1 MPHQALSSL
10 TQAWHEL
17 LASDPGHIRFRSA
30 CRATLSGAV
39 TGALLGSL
47 AVWRGMPAGA
57 AGVGVALSVMG
68 VLFPREPSPHQR
80 MLTVGSMVL
89 GSFFSV
95 AAAAQLAT
103 WPYLSDAGFLGLLFA
118 VVALQTRGPR
128 AVATGILSVMSSYLA
143 LFLRVTP
150 AQVSAVLLALAI
162 AASVV
167 LLVGFVLLPERP
179 RGTLLHL
186 IRALERRASILLH
199 AVATVKDASDTARLK
214 ARRSFAKLNE
224 AILLAEELLTA
235 NAPSTVP
242 RFRTV
247 LARFELALAN
257 VAVAAAV
264 ARPLKDADEAR
275 IRLSAVR
282 LHAGRRSRLRP
293 RPGWDD
299 TPLRIAL
306 KELDHAAAGL
316 SELAQYGLEAA
327 AAQRPAAMTMARQPL
342 AWRPSARAATAALLS
357 MLGGHLLSPDR
368 WFWAVLTAYLLFIN
382 VRSRGET
389 IFKGV
394 QRLWGA
400 LAGLAVG
407 LLVSFTFAGHPAF
420 EAAGIFVCLFGLG
433 YSFPIFPALS
443 TFCVTILFGL
453 AYSLAGAQV
462 GTVLTLR
469 LEETGIGVASAL
481 ISGLLVFPRPTREH
495 VHEMGRNLLVALA
508 GVVRTSAQRL
518 AGDTAA
524 LPLEKMRQAD
534 RMLRDLRAALR
545 PLQASRARPFAP
557 VSTELPAVILC
568 MFWVRHLATMS
579 EASAPDDEG
588 EAIVARVFR
597 LASKFDNLTV
607 DDPAAEGPTAKR
619 ANVSAPKEVSL
630 SVEHLGAP
638 TKAALDVTLDNL
650 EAALGLLAARLRTDG
665 WSALVWRRRL

>member
-1 MPHQALSSL
+1 MARLGAGLAMPHRALSSL
-10 TQAWHEL
+10 TQAWREL
-17 LASDPGHIRFRSA
+17 LASDPGRVRFRLA

-47 AVWRGMPAGA
+47 AVWRVMPAGA

-68 VLFPREPSPHQR
+68 VMFPREPSPHQR
-80 MLTVGSMVL
+80 MLTVGSMAL
-89 GSFFSV
+89 GSFVSV
-95 AAAAQLAT
+95 AAAALLAT

-179 RGTLLHL
+179 RSTLLHL
-186 IRALERRASILLH
+186 IRALERRGSILLH
-199 AVATVKDASDTARLK
+199 AVATVKDAGDTTRLK

-235 NAPSTVP
+235 NAPSAVP

-264 ARPLKDADEAR
+264 ARPLKDADAAR

-316 SELAQYGLEAA
+316 SELTQYGLEAA
-327 AAQRPAAMTMARQPL
+327 AAQPPAAMTMARQPL
-342 AWRPSARAATAALLS
+342 AWRPAMRAATAAVLS

-389 IFKGV
+389 VFKGV
-394 QRLWGA
+394 QRIWGA
-400 LAGLAVG
+400 LAGLAAG
-407 LLVSFTFAGHPAF
+407 LLVSFAFAGYVAL
-420 EAAGIFVCLFGLG
+420 EAAGILACLFGVA
-433 YSFPIFPALS
+433 YSFPVLPALTS
-443 TFCVTILFGL
+443 FCLTVLFGL
-453 AYSLAGAQV
+453 AYGLAGAQV
-462 GTVLTLR
+462 GAVLALR
-469 LEETGIGVASAL
+469 LEETCIGVASAL
-481 ISGLLVFPRPTREH
+481 VAGFLVFPRATREH
-495 VHEMGRNLLVALA
+495 VHEVGRNLLAALA
-508 GVVRTSAQRL
+508 EAVRTSARRL
-518 AGDTAA
+518 AGDVAA
-524 LPLEKMRQAD
+524 SSLGAMRQAD
-534 RMLRDLRAALR
+534 RIMRDLRTALR
-545 PLQASRARPFAP
+545 PLQASRALTLAP
-557 VSTELPAVILC
+557 TSTELPAVIAC
-568 MFWVRHLATMS
+568 MFWVRHLATLS
-579 EASAPDDEG
+579 EAAGSNDLG
-588 EAIVARVFR
+588 EARSARAFR
-597 LASKFDNLTV
+597 LASKL
-607 DDPAAEGPTAKR
+607 DDLIRDESSLEKTIPARTA
-619 ANVSAPKEVSL
+619 AGSADEPSAIGL
-630 SVEHLGAP
+630 EHFG
-638 TKAALDVTLDNL
+638 
-650 EAALGLLAARLRTDG
+650 
-665 WSALVWRRRL
+665 